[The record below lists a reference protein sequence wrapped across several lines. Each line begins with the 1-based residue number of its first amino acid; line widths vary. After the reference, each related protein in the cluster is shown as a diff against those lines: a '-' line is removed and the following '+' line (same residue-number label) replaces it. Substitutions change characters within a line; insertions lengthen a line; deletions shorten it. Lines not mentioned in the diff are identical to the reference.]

1 MGAVTDFIQSS
12 ISKKEKRMKFA
23 YGLVLGLLTFTQAYT
38 LGGDVRK
45 REANTQYLES
55 YTPGKLESYGP
66 EKLEDPV
73 YSLKRKR
80 EAKEGER
87 EDGKLQKY
95 AEKLEAAAAKL
106 EDSVYSLK
114 RKREAKEEDKYYY
127 GEGETTTEAEDG
139 KLQTYQKLKD
149 PVYSLKRKREAKEED
164 KYYYG
169 EGETTTEAEDGK
181 LQTYQKLKDPVYG

>member
-1 MGAVTDFIQSS
+1 MGQSQ
-12 ISKKEKRMKFA
+12 ISYRVPSLKKKKRMKFA

-38 LGGDVRK
+38 LGGDIRK
-45 REANTQYLES
+45 REANTPYLES

-87 EDGKLQKY
+87 EDGKLQTV
-95 AEKLEAAAAKL
+95 AAKL

-114 RKREAKEEDKYYY
+114 RKREAKEE
-127 GEGETTTEAEDG
+127 
-139 KLQTYQKLKD
+139 
-149 PVYSLKRKREAKEED
+149 
-164 KYYYG
+164 
-169 EGETTTEAEDGK
+169 
-181 LQTYQKLKDPVYG
+181 

>member
-1 MGAVTDFIQSS
+1 MGVTDLIQSS

-38 LGGDVRK
+38 LGGDIRK
-45 REANTQYLES
+45 REANTPYLES

-66 EKLEDPV
+66 EKLE
-73 YSLKRKR
+73 
-80 EAKEGER
+80 
-87 EDGKLQKY
+87 
-95 AEKLEAAAAKL
+95 
-106 EDSVYSLK
+106 
-114 RKREAKEEDKYYY
+114 
-127 GEGETTTEAEDG
+127 
-139 KLQTYQKLKD
+139 D

-181 LQTYQKLKDPVYG
+181 LQTYKKLKDPVYSLKRKREAKEEDKYYYGEGDPNPEGEDGKLV

>member
-1 MGAVTDFIQSS
+1 MGEVTGFIQSS
-12 ISKKEKRMKFA
+12 ISKKEKGMKFA

-38 LGGDVRK
+38 LGGDIRK

-73 YSLKRKR
+73 YSLERKR

-87 EDGKLQKY
+87 EDGKLQKYAAKLRTY

-127 GEGETTTEAEDG
+127 GEGETTTEGEDG
-139 KLQTYQKLKD
+139 KLVD
-149 PVYSLKRKREAKEED
+149 SYSLKRKREAKEED

-169 EGETTTEAEDGK
+169 EGETTTEGEEGK
-181 LQTYQKLKDPVYG
+181 LVDPVYSLKR

>member
-1 MGAVTDFIQSS
+1 MGEVTGFIQSS
-12 ISKKEKRMKFA
+12 ISKKEKGMKFA

-38 LGGDVRK
+38 LGGDIRK

-55 YTPGKLESYGP
+55 YTP

-87 EDGKLQKY
+87 EDGKLQKYAAKLRTY

-127 GEGETTTEAEDG
+127 GEGETTTEGEDG
-139 KLQTYQKLKD
+139 KLVD
-149 PVYSLKRKREAKEED
+149 SYSLKRKREAKEED

-169 EGETTTEAEDGK
+169 EGETTTEAEEGK
-181 LQTYQKLKDPVYG
+181 LVKP